1 MTRGRA
7 EPARGRAE
15 PVVEATVTWSQVLRW
30 RMSRQLLDGPKART
44 AVTAARRLCGVHAQV
59 AASAVT
65 ALDLRLAGGITSE
78 QVDDA
83 LNRRRTLVRTWAA
96 RGTLHLLPAADLPTW
111 VAAMSTRTRE
121 TKGAWLRYHGV
132 TAAQMTDI
140 LAAIPDVLGD
150 EPLTRQEL
158 TEAIVKAT
166 GHHDLS
172 EALNQGFGALLKPA
186 AFRGLLCSGP
196 PRGRNVTF
204 VAPRPWLGGAWPDVP
219 TDEAID
225 TLILAH
231 LGTYGPADF
240 GEFSRWF
247 DLNPPLARK
256 AFARL
261 ADAQR
266 IAYVDVDGATGAV
279 PRAEL
284 AGLTG
289 TAPPDPA
296 RPSVHL
302 LPAFDPYVVGSTRQL
317 PHLMPAA
324 HVKAVSR
331 PQGWISPTLVVA
343 GRIAGTWE
351 RDGDRVTITPFGEL
365 PAPVRAGL
373 PEGWR
378 TG

>member
-1 MTRGRA
+1 MTPRA
-7 EPARGRAE
+7 KQT
-15 PVVEATVTWSQVLRW
+15 VEAAVAWPQVLRW
-30 RMSRQLLDGPKART
+30 RMNRHLLDGPKART
-44 AVTAARRLCGVHAQV
+44 AVAAARRLSGVHAQV
-59 AASAVT
+59 AASAVA
-65 ALDLRLAGGITSE
+65 ALDLRLAGGITAE

-83 LNRRRTLVRTWAA
+83 LNRRRTLVKTWAA
-96 RGTLHLLPAADLPTW
+96 RGTLHLLAAADLPTW

-166 GHHDLS
+166 GHDDLTG
-172 EALNQGFGALLKPA
+172 ALNQGFGALLKPA

-204 VAPRPWLGGAWPDVP
+204 VAPRPWLGTWPEVP

-225 TLILAH
+225 TLLLAH
-231 LGTYGPADF
+231 LGTYGPAD
-240 GEFSRWF
+240 GAEFSRWF
-247 DLNPPLARK
+247 DLSPPLARR
-256 AFARL
+256 AFTRL
-261 ADAQR
+261 AGAGR
-266 IAYVDVDGATGAV
+266 IAYVDVEGTLGAV
-279 PRAEL
+279 PTAEL
-284 AGLTG
+284 AGLVA

-296 RPSVHL
+296 TPSVHL
-302 LPAFDPYVVGSTRQL
+302 LPAFDPYVAGSTRQL

-324 HVKAVSR
+324 HVRQVSR
-331 PQGWISPTLVVA
+331 PQGWISATVVVD

-351 RDGDRVTITPFGEL
+351 RDGDRLVVTPFETL
-365 PAPVRAGL
+365 PAPVRTAL
-373 PEGWR
+373 PA
-378 TG
+378 